1 MNNRHTVFYIS
12 IPESLKIYS
21 VNVDNADLVGFTGK
35 ILNGKLHFLCSEVL
49 IFPIEINVRNMF
61 SMFLII
67 FSTSYLTTK
76 NTWEKRGFNTS
87 EKHLLIFKYNIEV
100 PSSNRVETVMGI
112 I

>member
-1 MNNRHTVFYIS
+1 
-12 IPESLKIYS
+12 
-21 VNVDNADLVGFTGK
+21 
-35 ILNGKLHFLCSEVL
+35 
-49 IFPIEINVRNMF
+49 MF

-67 FSTSYLTTK
+67 FSTAYLTTK

-87 EKHLLIFKYNIEV
+87 EKRLLIFKYKIEV